1 MGPDI
6 NSTTAT
12 QVLDPHGLPVPTRR
26 RTLIARQLRHDMNGL
41 EWKLWSHLRLHQL
54 DGHKFRRQVP
64 IGPFFV
70 DFACLKARVVV
81 EIDGPAHDFTVQAD
95 ARRDAWLEAAG
106 YLVLRYTADWL
117 AEDTDAVVEDIG
129 NHLAGRRSPRGP
141 SLPSPPSGEAS

>member
-1 MGPDI
+1 M
-6 NSTTAT
+6 T
-12 QVLDPHGLPVPTRR
+12 
-26 RTLIARQLRHDMNGL
+26 GL
-41 EWKLWSHLRLHQL
+41 EWKLWTHLRLHQL

-70 DFACLKARVVV
+70 DFACLRARVVV
-81 EIDGPAHDFTVQAD
+81 EIDGPAHDFSVLAD

-129 NHLAGRRSPRGP
+129 NHLAGRRSPRDP